1 MDNIQDKRANAEMAM
16 LEQACKEMQGLIANV
31 LHELGA
37 QIHSHVSAM
46 QLLKRRYVYCFDF
59 T

>member
-1 MDNIQDKRANAEMAM
+1 MDNIEDKRANAELAM
-16 LEQACKEMQGLIANV
+16 LEQACKEMQGLTDIV

-46 QLLKRRYVYCFDF
+46 LLHDVYLIVSLDSC
-59 T
+59 